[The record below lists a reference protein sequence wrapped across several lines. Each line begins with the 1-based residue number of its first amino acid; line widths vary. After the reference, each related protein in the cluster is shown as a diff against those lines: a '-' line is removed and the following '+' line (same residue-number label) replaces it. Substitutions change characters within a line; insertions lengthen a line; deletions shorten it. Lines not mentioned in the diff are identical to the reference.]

1 MRWATRV
8 VRAGVPEPAQ
18 GQPFLPGPTFAAPY
32 YAAGDPA
39 RSPYTYGRFHNPTW
53 AAFEAALGELEGG
66 PATIFP
72 SGMAAVTA
80 VLGAVLRPGDTVVV
94 PSDSYYTV
102 RVMANG
108 YFSQMGVKVIM
119 APTAR
124 NSQLK
129 YLSGA
134 KLLMIES
141 PSNPS
146 LDCCDIAAVA
156 RAAHEAG
163 ALVAV
168 DNTTPTVLGQQPL
181 ALGADFS
188 VASDTKALTGHSD
201 LIIGHV
207 STRDAN
213 WADRIRTWRT
223 QMGAIPGPMEVWL
236 AHRSLATLGLRLER
250 QSDSALK
257 LAAFLSKHP
266 AVESVRYPGLPSDP
280 SHEIASRQMQYF
292 GPVVSFVLQD
302 RSRAEHFLKAVKL
315 IGEATS
321 FGGIHTTAE
330 RRARWGGDA
339 VPEGFIRLSV
349 GIEHV
354 DDLVE
359 DIALALAAS
368 G

>member
-66 PATIFP
+66 SATIFP

-102 RVMANG
+102 RVMADG

-134 KLLMIES
+134 KLLMLES

-181 ALGADFS
+181 VLGADFS

-207 STRDAN
+207 STKDAN

-250 QSDSALK
+250 QCDSALK
-257 LAAFLSKHP
+257 IAASLSKHP

-280 SHEIASRQMQYF
+280 SHEIAARQMQYF
-292 GPVVSFVLQD
+292 GPVVSFVLHD

-321 FGGIHTTAE
+321 FGGIHSTAE

-354 DDLVE
+354 DDLLE
-359 DIALALAAS
+359 DVAQALAAS